1 MHSTLPGIA
10 QLDLVPFLL
19 PERKL
24 NLPIDVIL
32 RQYHDKSD
40 GKQTDYNRYTQKWE
54 DKRSEAF
61 KIADDST
68 KVRNADKRHKDQKRT
83 FKPLEVARKFCLE
96 FERERGEQGK
106 LRSFFGKTR
115 YAE

>member
-61 KIADDST
+61 KLQMIAQRLEMLT
-68 KVRNADKRHKDQKRT
+68 KDIKI
-83 FKPLEVARKFCLE
+83 RK
-96 FERERGEQGK
+96 ERSNHWK
-106 LRSFFGKTR
+106 
-115 YAE
+115 